1 MKNKAKDI
9 TNPDEAFELL
19 GVNNPELPGGD
30 KVETDENVGLPE
42 EKEQVKEPQQE
53 DTSVE
58 EEVVEQKVSSTQN
71 ADGSLTEAETQRR
84 TWQREADLAKKEK
97 ERLEEQLR
105 LLQEQNKQLYSV
117 VTPFM
122 TKYGLDSQK
131 VQQPDPDQE
140 PEADF
145 IEDGYFD
152 PQKFKDYSKRRDQ
165 WLSTRLSSQIR
176 DSLKKDQEQQTLQQ
190 QLAQVANE
198 FPEYV
203 NPLTGDVD
211 VNRLQRD
218 LASITSKKTIVDI
231 LKEGRGVKTNTV
243 VDTSKSFEAI
253 EKNANRP
260 QSVASTSESE
270 ETKKEVPKEIKQLY
284 ETFGDI
290 ELPPNFG
297 GIK

>member
-270 ETKKEVPKEIKQLY
+270 ETKKEVPKEIKSLY